1 MKKNLIICIIYLILS
16 FSNVIALENKIILK
30 IDNEIITSLDIDEEI
45 KYLSTLNPSIRSLS
59 KDRLR
64 LIGKNSLIKEKIKK
78 KEILKY
84 VKEINVDQNFLKELI
99 RDMYIKLNF
108 ETEDEFIK
116 YLKLNQVNME
126 EIENKFS
133 IEAIWNQLI
142 YSKFSSQVK
151 INKKDLEK
159 KIKERNN
166 IVNKSYLLS
175 EIFFNIN
182 DKSEL
187 EKKYNEIKQLI
198 ENESFESAAVTYS
211 KSDTSNIG
219 GKLGWINE
227 NSLNQNIKMN
237 LTKLNKENFTKPIFI
252 SSGYLILKI
261 NDIKLEKKKFDKNI
275 ELKKSINYET
285 NRQLSQFSNNYFK
298 KIKKDVIVNEF

>member
-1 MKKNLIICIIYLILS
+1 MKKNLTFLILYLILS
-16 FSNVIALENKIILK
+16 LSNVIALENKIILK
-30 IDNEIITSLDIDEEI
+30 IDNEIITSLDIDREI
-45 KYLSTLNPSIRSLS
+45 KYLSTLNPSIKSLS

-64 LIGKNSLIKEKIKK
+64 LIGKNSLIKEKIKE

-84 VKEINVDQNFLKELI
+84 MKEINLDQKFLKELI
-99 RDMYIKLNF
+99 KDRYVKLNF
-108 ETEDEFIK
+108 NTENDFLE
-116 YLKLNQVNME
+116 YLKFNQINMG
-126 EIENKFS
+126 EIEKKFS

-151 INKKDLEK
+151 INKIDLEK

-166 IVNKSYLLS
+166 LTNKSYLLS

-182 DKSEL
+182 DRTKL
-187 EKKYNEIKQLI
+187 QKKYNEIKQVI

-211 KSDTSNIG
+211 RSDSATVG

-227 NSLNQNIKMN
+227 NSLNNNIRAN
-237 LTKLNKENFTKPIFI
+237 LAKLNKENFTKPIFI

>member
-1 MKKNLIICIIYLILS
+1 MKKNLIFWTIYLILS
-16 FSNVIALENKIILK
+16 SSNVIALENKIIIK
-30 IDNEIITSLDIDEEI
+30 IDNEIITSLDIDREI
-45 KYLSTLNPSIRSLS
+45 KYLSTLNPSIKSLS

-64 LIGKNSLIKEKIKK
+64 LIGKNSLIKEKIKE

-84 VKEINVDQNFLKELI
+84 MKEINLDQKFLKELI
-99 RDMYIKLNF
+99 KDRYVKLNF
-108 ETEDEFIK
+108 NTENDFLE
-116 YLKLNQVNME
+116 YLKFNQINMG
-126 EIENKFS
+126 EIEKKFS

-151 INKKDLEK
+151 INKIDLEK

-166 IVNKSYLLS
+166 LTNKSYLLS

-182 DKSEL
+182 DRTKL
-187 EKKYNEIKQLI
+187 QKKYNEIKQVI

-211 KSDTSNIG
+211 RSDSATVG

-227 NSLNQNIKMN
+227 NSLNNNIRAN
-237 LTKLNKENFTKPIFI
+237 LAKLNKENFTKPIFI

-285 NRQLSQFSNNYFK
+285 NQQLSQFSINYFK
-298 KIKKDVIVNEF
+298 KIKKNIIINEL

>member
-1 MKKNLIICIIYLILS
+1 MKKNLIFWTIYLILS
-16 FSNVIALENKIILK
+16 SSNVIALENKIIIK
-30 IDNEIITSLDIDEEI
+30 IDNEIITSLDIDREI
-45 KYLSTLNPSIRSLS
+45 KYLSTLNPSIKSLS

-64 LIGKNSLIKEKIKK
+64 LIGKNSLIKEKIKE

-84 VKEINVDQNFLKELI
+84 MKEINLDQKFLKELI
-99 RDMYIKLNF
+99 KDRYVKLNF
-108 ETEDEFIK
+108 NTENDFLE
-116 YLKLNQVNME
+116 YLKFNQINMG
-126 EIENKFS
+126 EIEKKFS

-151 INKKDLEK
+151 INKIDLEK

-166 IVNKSYLLS
+166 LTNKSYLLS

-182 DKSEL
+182 DRTKL
-187 EKKYNEIKQLI
+187 QKKYNEIKQVI

-211 KSDTSNIG
+211 RSDSATVG

-227 NSLNQNIKMN
+227 NSLNNNIRAN
-237 LTKLNKENFTKPIFI
+237 LAKLNKENFTKPIFI

>member
-1 MKKNLIICIIYLILS
+1 MKKNLTFLILYLILS
-16 FSNVIALENKIILK
+16 LSNVIALENKIILK
-30 IDNEIITSLDIDEEI
+30 IDNEIITSLDINREI
-45 KYLSTLNPSIRSLS
+45 KYLSTLNPSIKSLG
-59 KDRLR
+59 KERLAS
-64 LIGKNSLIKEKIKK
+64 IAKKSLIKEKIKK

-84 VKEINVDQNFLKELI
+84 TKEINIDQKFLKELI
-99 RDMYIKLNF
+99 KDIYVKLNF
-108 ETEDEFIK
+108 KTENEFIE
-116 YLKLNQVNME
+116 YLKFNQINME

-142 YSKFSSQVK
+142 YTKFLSQVK

-159 KIKERNN
+159 KINERNN
-166 IVNKSYLLS
+166 LTNKSYLLS

-187 EKKYNEIKQLI
+187 QKKYNKIKQLI
-198 ENESFESAAVTYS
+198 ENETFETAAVTFS
-211 KSDTSNIG
+211 QSDTASVG

-227 NSLNQNIKMN
+227 NSLNKNIKVS
-237 LTKLNKENFTKPIFI
+237 LTKLNKGDFTKPIFI

-261 NDIKLEKKKFDKNI
+261 NDVKLEKKEFNKNI

-285 NRQLSQFSNNYFK
+285 NQQLAQFSNNYFK
-298 KIKKDVIVNEF
+298 KIKRNIIINEL

>member
-261 NDIKLEKKKFDKNI
+261 NEIKLEKKKFDKNI

>member
-1 MKKNLIICIIYLILS
+1 M
-16 FSNVIALENKIILK
+16 
-30 IDNEIITSLDIDEEI
+30 
-45 KYLSTLNPSIRSLS
+45 
-59 KDRLR
+59 R

-261 NDIKLEKKKFDKNI
+261 NEIKLEKKKFDKNI

>member
-64 LIGKNSLIKEKIKK
+64 LIGENSLIKEKIKK

-261 NDIKLEKKKFDKNI
+261 NEIKLEKKKFDKNI

>member
-1 MKKNLIICIIYLILS
+1 MKKNLIFWTIYLILS
-16 FSNVIALENKIILK
+16 SSNVIALENKIIIK
-30 IDNEIITSLDIDEEI
+30 IDNEIITSLDIDREI
-45 KYLSTLNPSIRSLS
+45 KYLSTLNPSIKSLS

-64 LIGKNSLIKEKIKK
+64 LIGKNSLIKEKIKE

-84 VKEINVDQNFLKELI
+84 MKEINLDQKFLKELI
-99 RDMYIKLNF
+99 KDRYVKLNF
-108 ETEDEFIK
+108 NTENDFLE
-116 YLKLNQVNME
+116 YLKFNQINMG
-126 EIENKFS
+126 EIEKKFS

-151 INKKDLEK
+151 INKIDLEK

-166 IVNKSYLLS
+166 LTNKSYLLS

-182 DKSEL
+182 DRTKL
-187 EKKYNEIKQLI
+187 QKKYNEIKQVI

-211 KSDTSNIG
+211 RSDSATVG

-227 NSLNQNIKMN
+227 NSLNNNIRAN
-237 LTKLNKENFTKPIFI
+237 LAKLNKENFTKPIFI

-285 NRQLSQFSNNYFK
+285 NQQLSQFSINYFK
-298 KIKKDVIVNEF
+298 KIKKNIIINVL

>member
-1 MKKNLIICIIYLILS
+1 MKKNLIFWTIYLILS
-16 FSNVIALENKIILK
+16 SSNVIALENKIIIK
-30 IDNEIITSLDIDEEI
+30 IDNEIITSLDIDREI
-45 KYLSTLNPSIRSLS
+45 KYLSTLNPSIKSLS

-261 NDIKLEKKKFDKNI
+261 NEIKLEKKKFDKNI